1 MREFQG
7 KTAVVTGA
15 ASGIGRG
22 LVDLFASAGMNVVLA
37 DVEEKVLAT
46 AVAELEAQGHSVV
59 GVGVDTRSRE
69 SVEQLAQRSFDAF
82 EKVHIVVNNA
92 GVASLGEG
100 GKGVWEIADE
110 DWDWVMGVNFY
121 GVLYGLQAFVPHMLA
136 HGEEGHIVN
145 TASLAGLLP
154 GGGPYS
160 VSKHGVLALSEGL
173 YRNLKDR
180 EAAISASVLC
190 PGFVNTRIFEAER
203 NRPKEL
209 EAADAGEPD
218 EAAWAV
224 ATAMLQ
230 QGKEPSEIAEIV
242 LESIQNDHFYI
253 LPHPAWDDIVRERVE
268 HVLAREKPVMMDLE
282 DMMRR
287 RAAGERF

>member
-22 LVDLFASAGMNVVLA
+22 LVDLFAGAGMNVVLA

-46 AVAELEAQGHSVV
+46 AVAELEAQGHSVI
-59 GVGVDTRSRE
+59 GVGVDTRNRE

-82 EKVHIVVNNA
+82 DKVHIVVNNA

-110 DWDWVMGVNFY
+110 DWDWILGVNFY

-160 VSKHGVLALSEGL
+160 VSKHGVLALTEGL

-180 EAAISASVLC
+180 GAAISASVLC

-209 EAADAGEPD
+209 EAAEPAEFDDA
-218 EAAWAV
+218 AV
-224 ATAMLQ
+224 AIATALLQ

-253 LPHPAWDDIVRERVE
+253 LPHPAWDDTVRKRVE
-268 HVLAREKPVMMDLE
+268 HVLEREKPVVMDLE

>member
-1 MREFQG
+1 
-7 KTAVVTGA
+7 
-15 ASGIGRG
+15 
-22 LVDLFASAGMNVVLA
+22 
-37 DVEEKVLAT
+37 
-46 AVAELEAQGHSVV
+46 V

-69 SVEQLAQRSFDAF
+69 SVEQLAQRSIDAF
-82 EKVHIVVNNA
+82 EKVHILVNNA
-92 GVASLGEG
+92 GVASMGEG
-100 GKGVWEIADE
+100 GRGVWEIADE

-145 TASLAGLLP
+145 TASLAGLIP

-180 EAAISASVLC
+180 GAAISASVLC
-190 PGFVNTRIFEAER
+190 PGFVNTRIFDAER

-209 EAADAGEPD
+209 EAEDAAEQD
-218 EAAWAV
+218 EAAMAM
-224 ATAMLQ
+224 ASAMLQ
-230 QGKEPSEIAEIV
+230 GGKEPSEIAEVV

-253 LPHPAWDDIVRERVE
+253 LPHPAWDDMVRSRVE
-268 HVLAREKPVMMDLE
+268 HVLARVEPVAMDLE
-282 DMMRR
+282 DLMRR
-287 RAAGERF
+287 SAAGEKL

>member
-1 MREFQG
+1 MREFEG

-22 LVDLFASAGMNVVLA
+22 LVDLFAEAGMNVVLA
-37 DVEEKVLAT
+37 DVEEKVLAS
-46 AVAELEAQGHSVV
+46 AVAELEAQGHSVI

-82 EKVHIVVNNA
+82 EKVHILVNNA
-92 GVASLGEG
+92 GVVSLGEG
-100 GKGVWEIADE
+100 GRGVWEIADE
-110 DWDWVMGVNFY
+110 DWEWVVGVNFY

-136 HGEEGHIVN
+136 HGEEVHFVN

-154 GGGPYS
+154 GGGPYG

-173 YRNLKDR
+173 HRNLKER
-180 EAAISASVLC
+180 GAAIGASVLC
-190 PGFVNTRIFEAER
+190 PGFVNTHIFEAER

-209 EAADAGEPD
+209 EVADPEERD
-218 EAAWAV
+218 EAAVAI

-230 QGKEPSEIAEIV
+230 QGKEPSEIAAIV

-253 LPHPAWDDIVRERVE
+253 LPHPAWDDIVLKRVE
-268 HVLAREKPVMMDLE
+268 HVLTRVEPLTMDLE
-282 DMMRR
+282 EMMRR
-287 RAAGERF
+287 RAAGENF

>member
-1 MREFQG
+1 MRELQG

-37 DVEEKVLAT
+37 DVEEKMLAT
-46 AVAELEAQGHSVV
+46 AVAELEAQGHSVI

-69 SVEQLAQRSFDAF
+69 SVGRLAQRSFDAF
-82 EKVHIVVNNA
+82 DKVHILVNNA

-100 GKGVWEIADE
+100 GRGVWEIADE
-110 DWDWVMGVNFY
+110 DWDWVMGVNFN

-160 VSKHGVLALSEGL
+160 VSKHGVLALTEGL

-180 EAAISASVLC
+180 SAAISASVLC

-209 EAADAGEPD
+209 EALNPAEPD
-218 EAAWAV
+218 ETAIAMG
-224 ATAMLQ
+224 TAMLQ
-230 QGKEPSEIAEIV
+230 QGKQPSEIAEIV
-242 LESIQNDHFYI
+242 LQSIQDENFYI
-253 LPHPAWDDIVRERVE
+253 LPHPAWDSMVRQRVENVLERVE
-268 HVLAREKPVMMDLE
+268 PVTMDLE

-287 RAAGERF
+287 RAAGEMF

>member
-22 LVDLFASAGMNVVLA
+22 LVELFAATGMNVVLA
-37 DVEEKVLAT
+37 DVEEKALAS
-46 AVAELEAQGHSVV
+46 AVAELEAQGHSVL

-69 SVEQLAQRSFDAF
+69 SVEQLAQRAFDAF
-82 EKVHIVVNNA
+82 GKVHILVNNA

-100 GKGVWEIADE
+100 GRGVWEIADE
-110 DWDWVMGVNFY
+110 DWEWVMGVNFY

-145 TASLAGLLP
+145 TASLAGLMP

-180 EAAISASVLC
+180 GAAISASVLC
-190 PGFVNTRIFEAER
+190 PGFVNTNIFNAER

-209 EAADAGEPD
+209 ALEDASEAD
-218 EAAWAV
+218 EAARALGS
-224 ATAMLQ
+224 AMLA
-230 QGKEPSEIAEIV
+230 QGKQPSEVAEIV
-242 LESIQNDHFYI
+242 LESIRNDHFYI
-253 LPHPAWDDIVRERVE
+253 LPHPAWDGFVRSRVE
-268 HVLAREKPVMMDLE
+268 HILARVEPVKMDLE

-287 RAAGERF
+287 RAAGEKF

>member
-1 MREFQG
+1 MRDFQG

-22 LVDLFASAGMNVVLA
+22 LADLFASAGMNVVLA
-37 DVEEKVLAT
+37 DVEEEVLAT
-46 AVAELEAQGHSVV
+46 AVVGLEAQGHSVI

-82 EKVHIVVNNA
+82 EKVHILVNNA

-100 GKGVWEIADE
+100 GRGVWEIADE
-110 DWDWVMGVNFY
+110 DWDWVLGVNFH
-121 GVLYGLQAFVPHMLA
+121 GVLFGLQAFVPHMLA
-136 HGEEGHIVN
+136 HGEAGHIVN
-145 TASLAGLLP
+145 TASLAALIP

-173 YRNLKDR
+173 YRNLKER

-190 PGFVNTRIFEAER
+190 PGFVNTRIFDAER

-209 EAADAGEPD
+209 EAADPVEPD
-218 EAAWAV
+218 EAAIAIG
-224 ATAMLQ
+224 TAMLE
-230 QGKEPSEIAEIV
+230 QGKQPAEIAEIV
-242 LESIQNDHFYI
+242 LQSIQNDHFYI
-253 LPHPAWDDIVRERVE
+253 LPHPAWDDMVRKRVENVLERVE
-268 HVLAREKPVMMDLE
+268 PATMDLE
-282 DMMRR
+282 DLMRR
-287 RAAGERF
+287 RAAGESL